1 MKDDPKYIHR
11 VVFTTKT
18 LDAMESR
25 FVKEM
30 QDLFSKGKWFL
41 IDHKGKEFLI
51 DANDVKPSDIIS
63 K

>member
-1 MKDDPKYIHR
+1 MKEGEYVHR

-30 QDLFSKGKWFL
+30 KDLFSKGKWFL
-41 IDHKGKEFLI
+41 LDYKGKEFLI
-51 DANDVKPSDIIS
+51 DTKDVKPADIIA